1 MRFKNREEAAA
12 PRGAV
17 LMAKIIADELEGE
30 LNVVLVHKLRAPF
43 QDRLT
48 DARLLR
54 ELGGTA
60 WRELGTDH
68 PCRKATR
75 WSVARACGAVNA
87 REVT

>member
-30 LNVVLVHKLRAPF
+30 LNVVLVHKLA
-43 QDRLT
+43 
-48 DARLLR
+48 
-54 ELGGTA
+54 
-60 WRELGTDH
+60 
-68 PCRKATR
+68 
-75 WSVARACGAVNA
+75 VARACGAVNA